1 MHYALRQKL
10 VSFGT
15 NFTIEGED
23 GSKYEVKGEPITIL
37 DKISIQ
43 DTDGNELVHI
53 ELTVERW
60 RGVYEIHRSGSLVAD
75 VRRELFAIF
84 PRHRFTVDTGGNDD
98 LEAVGDF
105 LDLEYFIRRKGQ
117 DIARFTK
124 QWFQLS
130 DTWGIDI
137 NDNEQDHVFLLALA
151 VIIARARQRLW
162 SRSG

>member
-1 MHYALRQKL
+1 MHYALKQKL

-23 GSKYEVKGEPITIL
+23 GSRYEVKGEPITIL
-37 DKISIQ
+37 DKISIE
-43 DTDGNELVHI
+43 DADGNELVHI

-60 RGVYEIHRSGSLVAD
+60 RGVYEIHRSGQLVAD

-84 PRHRFTVDTGGNDD
+84 PRHRFTIETTSAGN

-105 LDLEYFIRRKGQ
+105 LDLEYLIKRDGRQ
-117 DIARFTK
+117 IARFTK
-124 QWFQLS
+124 QWFHLS

-137 NDNEQDHVFLLALA
+137 DDKEQDHVFLLALA
-151 VIIARARQRLW
+151 VIIARARERLW
-162 SRSG
+162 SRG

>member
-1 MHYALRQKL
+1 MHYALKQKL

-43 DTDGNELVHI
+43 DADGNELVHI
-53 ELTVERW
+53 DLTVERW
-60 RGVYEIHRSGSLVAD
+60 RGVYEIHRSGQLLAD

-84 PRHRFTVDTGGNDD
+84 PRHRFTVETGGSDT

-105 LDLEYFIRRKGQ
+105 LDLEYFIKRDGRQ
-117 DIARFTK
+117 IARFTK
-124 QWFQLS
+124 QWFHLS

-137 NDNEQDHVFLLALA
+137 DDNEQDHVFLLALA
-151 VIIARARQRLW
+151 VIIARARERLW
-162 SRSG
+162 SRG